1 MNYPHPLP
9 EWLNLSANFY
19 RFYTD
24 NELSTAIYDPLF
36 HKFDENTILLN
47 GCLQFNKE
55 KLPAVL
61 YMECHY
67 DGDQVYTDNNVRVI
81 KLEVTKITT
90 FQSTDQNT
98 DDIIFFPINIHE
110 LTVNVIYEYVGENTC
125 SDVPSDII
133 QFLHLRGFRYLEN
146 K

>member
-24 NELSTAIYDPLF
+24 NELSTAIYEPLF

-55 KLPAVL
+55 KLPAIL
-61 YMECHY
+61 YTECHY
-67 DGDQVYTDNNVRVI
+67 DDDQVYSEVDVSNVRVI
-81 KLEVTKITT
+81 KLKVTKITT
-90 FQSTDQNT
+90 FQSTDQDSN
-98 DDIIFFPINIHE
+98 DIIFFPTNIHE
-110 LTVNVIYEYVGENTC
+110 LTVNVLYDYFGDVT
-125 SDVPSDII
+125 DVPSDII
-133 QFLHLRGFRYLEN
+133 QFLHLRGFR
-146 K
+146 